1 MEIKEFLSRLK
12 NVSSSSKGWKA
23 CCPAHDDHT
32 PSLSIAVGDDGRIL
46 LKCHAGCTPEQVVTA
61 MGLSLSDLFPKSE
74 TAGCLNIQVIAQKA
88 KGTAQ
93 YRSKTP
99 MKQTSFHPYTKNG
112 QLIAGVFRFDPED
125 SSAGKQYVPVHVTPS
140 GGAIGDPQGV
150 WPLYNLEELQKRPND
165 PVYLVEGEKAAD
177 ALIVI
182 GLLATTS
189 AHGSNGWKKTDWSPL
204 VGRDLIVMPDNDE
217 PGEKYITDVVNHI
230 IELGGCNTLKKVE
243 LTDFPLKAD
252 ACELLDRLR
261 EPDDDVARIRTAVCS
276 MAKAWSPEPSEISP
290 KEQLVQTLIDLYGDP
305 FARGAKGQPLSVN
318 QQFVAG
324 WCSRTLE
331 ILFDPSTQS
340 FYEYDM
346 PTGLWIQ
353 QTDAAV
359 VQRIGSELGVIL
371 ALLDALNLRPKC
383 GQTILTAIMNLLK
396 GVVEAQGRWSKPENT
411 IHLENGMLR
420 LSADAVPE
428 LLEFSPQFYSRN
440 RSAYPWVHDSEC
452 PRFIKLLLSPALS
465 AEDILLLQ
473 KYAGQCLLGRNVSQ
487 TFLLIRG
494 TPGGGKSTLSD
505 VIENVIG
512 LENVA
517 QLRVDLL
524 TSRFE
529 SLRFLGRTLLS
540 GKDVAGNFLDSKGA
554 YVLKSLVGGDR
565 LEGEVKGGNLS
576 FAIRGEYNSI
586 IVSNSRL
593 CVRLDGDAGAW
604 RRRLLIIDFDQP
616 PVEKRIPF
624 FAAKLLE
631 EEGPG
636 ILRWMI
642 DGAIALLA
650 DLAEFGSIQLSD
662 TQSKRV
668 EDLLAESDSV
678 RAFVRDCV
686 EKADAHSNISVAEL
700 TAAYCDYCDSRGW
713 EARSKRR
720 FETDS
725 ADVMME
731 IHRVARRNDIRR
743 DDKNQRGYSCV
754 QLTCQLPADGGETC

>member
-46 LKCHAGCTPEQVVTA
+46 IKCHAGCTAEQVVA
-61 MGLSLSDLFPKSE
+61 SIGLSLSDLFLNSE
-74 TAGCLNIQVIAQKA
+74 TAGCLNIPVIAQTA
-88 KGTAQ
+88 KRTAQ

-99 MKQTSFHPYTKNG
+99 MKETSFHPYTKNG
-112 QLIAGVFRFDPED
+112 QLMAGVFRFDPAD
-125 SSAGKQYVPVHVTPS
+125 SSSGKQYVPVHATPS
-140 GGAIGDPQGV
+140 GGAVGDPPEE
-150 WPLYNLEELQKRPND
+150 WPLYNLEEIHQRPDD
-165 PVYLVEGEKAAD
+165 PVFIVEGEKAAD
-177 ALIVI
+177 ALIEI

-189 AHGSNGWKKTDWSPL
+189 AHGSNAWKKTDWSPL
-204 VGRDLIVMPDNDE
+204 VGRDLFVMPDNDE
-217 PGEKYITDVVNHI
+217 PGKKYITDVANHI
-230 IELGGCNTLKKVE
+230 IELGGYKTLKKVE

-261 EPDDDVARIRTAVCS
+261 EPDDDVTRIRDAVCS
-276 MAKAWSPEPSEISP
+276 MAKEWLPEPSEISP
-290 KEQLVQTLIDLYGDP
+290 EEQLVQSLIDLYGDP
-305 FARGAKGQPLSVN
+305 FARSPKGQPLSVN

-324 WCSRTLE
+324 WCSRKLV

-340 FYEYDM
+340 FYEYDL

-371 ALLDALNLRPKC
+371 TLLDALNLRPKC
-383 GQTILTAIMNLLK
+383 GQAVLSAIMNLLK
-396 GVVEAQGRWSKPENT
+396 GMVEEQGRWSKPENT
-411 IHLENGMLR
+411 IHIKNGMLR
-420 LSADAVPE
+420 LHLKSPPD
-428 LLEFSPQFYSRN
+428 LLDFSPSFYSRN
-440 RSAYPWVHDSEC
+440 QSAYPWIPDAAC
-452 PRFIKLLLSPALS
+452 PRFLAELLSPAMS
-465 AEDILLLQ
+465 TDDILLLQ
-473 KYAGQCLLGRNVSQ
+473 KYAGQCLIGRNASQ

-494 TPGGGKSTLSD
+494 TPGGGKSTLCE

-517 QLRVDLL
+517 QLRMEQLP
-524 TSRFE
+524 SRFE

-565 LEGEVKGGNLS
+565 LEGEVKGGNIS

-586 IVSNSRL
+586 ITSNSRL

-604 RRRLLIIDFDQP
+604 QRRLLIIDFDQP

-642 DGAIALLA
+642 DGAVALLD
-650 DLAEFGSIQLSD
+650 DLEQFGSIQLSD
-662 TQSKRV
+662 NQSKRI

-686 EKADAHSNISVAEL
+686 EKADADSDISVAEL
-700 TAAYCDYCDSRGW
+700 TAAYFDYCESRGW

-720 FETDS
+720 FETTS
-725 ADVMME
+725 IDVMMDL
-731 IHRVARRNDIRR
+731 HRLSHRNDIQR
-743 DDKNQRGYSCV
+743 DGKNQRGYFGV
-754 QLTCQLPADGGETC
+754 QLASQLPADGGETC